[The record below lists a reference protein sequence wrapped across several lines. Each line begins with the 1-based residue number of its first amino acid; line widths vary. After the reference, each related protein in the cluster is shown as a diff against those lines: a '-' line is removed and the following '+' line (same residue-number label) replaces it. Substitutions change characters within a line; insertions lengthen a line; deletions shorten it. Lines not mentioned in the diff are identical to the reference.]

1 MNISSAKML
10 QLITKG
16 NSDNNDYK
24 LYLSD
29 TGFSSLEE
37 NLEQDVIKVLS
48 FLCNEEMMLAGFKKF
63 AKSYYE
69 FKQSEGREGR
79 TEKHTIRKFFD
90 EWGSVNHFNQGSEEP
105 VPAEYR
111 TNTEF
116 DFPKSTAVL
125 IDELT
130 TGLFLDVLLKN
141 AYLSSDPGAG
151 VVHGKWSHSIQLFI
165 LEEARKSGFLQL
177 NAVNMAEFIKQISQI
192 KPEFGSLNLW
202 YLIFDSTLEG
212 TFTCPDTIVR
222 TLESALDEA
231 EESIYLS
238 KKMNVY
244 KEKSEKSDASTVI
257 DEKRYNPYVAKKYA
271 RRTPE
276 LGFIEADQ
284 SRGLLWFTHKKITD
298 NGQEVSPSINIEIK

>member
-1 MNISSAKML
+1 ML

-37 NLEQDVIKVLS
+37 SLEQDVIKVLS

-69 FKQSEGREGR
+69 FKQSEGRAGR

-90 EWGSVNHFNQGSEEP
+90 EWGSVNHFNQGSDEP

-151 VVHGKWSHSIQLFI
+151 VTHGKWSHSIQLFI

-177 NAVNMAEFIKQISQI
+177 NAVNIAEFIKQISQI

-212 TFTCPDTIVR
+212 TFTCPDMIVR
-222 TLESALDEA
+222 TLESKLDEA

-238 KKMNVY
+238 EKMNVY
-244 KEKSEKSDASTVI
+244 KKKSEIPSSEVI
-257 DEKRYNPYVAKKYA
+257 DEKRYNTYVAKKYA

-284 SRGLLWFTHKKITD
+284 SRGLLWFTHKKTT
-298 NGQEVSPSINIEIK
+298 GHEQEISPSMNIEIK

>member
-1 MNISSAKML
+1 ML

-37 NLEQDVIKVLS
+37 NLEQDVIQVLT
-48 FLCNEEMMLAGFKKF
+48 FLCNEEMMHAGLKKF

-90 EWGSVNHFNQGSEEP
+90 EWGSVNYFNQGASEP
-105 VPAEYR
+105 VSSEYR
-111 TNTEF
+111 TNPEF

-130 TGLFLDVLLKN
+130 TDLFLDVLLKN

-151 VVHGKWSHSIQLFI
+151 VTHGKWSHSIQLFI
-165 LEEARKSGFLQL
+165 LEEARKSGYLQL
-177 NAVNMAEFIKQISQI
+177 NAVNIAEFIKQISQI

-212 TFTCPDTIVR
+212 TFTCPDTIAR
-222 TLESALDEA
+222 TLESNFDEA
-231 EESIYLS
+231 GESIYLN
-238 KKMNVY
+238 KKMNTY
-244 KEKSEKSDASTVI
+244 KEKSEKLDSIKVT
-257 DEKRYNPYVAKKYA
+257 DERRYNAYVAKKYA
-271 RRTPE
+271 QRIPE
-276 LGFIEADQ
+276 LGFIGTDQ

-298 NGQEVSPSINIEIK
+298 KEQDVSPSINIEIK